1 MQRTEDTHVWLS
13 SWLLRLLTLTLFQ
26 FQFSTSHKTLAE
38 QCFTFVS
45 IIYFQLSALRIW
57 HSLLGYIPTSE
68 PYHFGYL
75 NIFKMYLISQCS
87 VKVLARSMYSPSVTD
102 LTKSHHSFSSSL
114 LIYSIV
120 CSRTIFLKG

>member
-1 MQRTEDTHVWLS
+1 MLFRSLDPKILKLMTARVLTDAQNRGHAGLAKFLAAETIDTNTIPVPNS
-13 SWLLRLLTLTLFQ
+13 PRL
-26 FQFSTSHKTLAE
+26 KTLAE

-57 HSLLGYIPTSE
+57 HTLLGYIPTSE

-75 NIFKMYLISQCS
+75 NISKMYLISQCS

-102 LTKSHHSFSSSL
+102 
-114 LIYSIV
+114 
-120 CSRTIFLKG
+120 